1 MSRHFNPTIAKPR
14 DVSRHCAETQQK
26 QKIMP
31 KIINNFLLKYADFS
45 EKEIQDIIYKFNIKT
60 IKKND
65 YLLKQGETCKDIVI
79 VKKGSL
85 RLFYLKEGVEV
96 SVWFAFK
103 ESSAIEIYSFI
114 SGKQSNYFIQAIEDC
129 EIYYLSKNDLNKF
142 YEEIPKTQKF
152 MKNFWEDV
160 ILNLLQRFTSL
171 QKDSAK
177 ERYIELLNKPDYLKK
192 IPQKYLASFIG
203 ITPTSLSRIRR
214 KIK

>member
-1 MSRHFNPTIAKPR
+1 
-14 DVSRHCAETQQK
+14 
-26 QKIMP
+26 MP